1 MLLDMKVTEN
11 DCNKHYYSG
20 NLLNKNVITEIKFD
34 PFSTGKNPEK
44 KTNSSIFTFYF
55 FVTSFRIRKLLTSAI
70 GLRSSK
76 ASYTGQ
82 YYVLY
87 ILKPF

>member
-34 PFSTGKNPEK
+34 PFSTEK
-44 KTNSSIFTFYF
+44 KTQKKTQLKYIYFLFFRYF
-55 FVTSFRIRKLLTSAI
+55 FSNT
-70 GLRSSK
+70 
-76 ASYTGQ
+76 
-82 YYVLY
+82 
-87 ILKPF
+87 